1 MSEKQPEPPKKQKPS
16 VRIKNNKKWI
26 ISQEL
31 AIDCQ
36 LTKTI
41 DTYFLNAW
49 LPFLC
54 SFQENLVHRSKIKLS
69 GISITLL
76 NIMLIIKGLLLI
88 A

>member
-31 AIDCQ
+31 AIHCQ

-41 DTYFLNAW
+41 DTYFLNSC

-54 SFQENLVHRSKIKLS
+54 SFQENLVPRSKIKLNRVR
-69 GISITLL
+69 ILFYVTQYYA
-76 NIMLIIKGLLLI
+76 NN
-88 A
+88 

>member
-41 DTYFLNAW
+41 DTYFLNAC

-54 SFQENLVHRSKIKLS
+54 SFQENLVHRSKIKL
-69 GISITLL
+69 IVTLL

>member
-41 DTYFLNAW
+41 DTYFLNAC

-54 SFQENLVHRSKIKLS
+54 SFQENLVPRSKIKLN
-69 GISITLL
+69 GVLL
-76 NIMLIIKGLLLI
+76 C
-88 A
+88 

>member
-1 MSEKQPEPPKKQKPS
+1 MSEKQPEPPKKPS

-41 DTYFLNAW
+41 GTYFLNAC

-54 SFQENLVHRSKIKLS
+54 SFQENLVPRCKIKLNV
-69 GISITLL
+69 TLL
-76 NIMLIIKGLLLI
+76 NIMLIMKGLLLI

>member
-36 LTKTI
+36 LTKSI
-41 DTYFLNAW
+41 YTYFSNAS

-54 SFQENLVHRSKIKLS
+54 SFQENLVPRSKIKLNV
-69 GISITLL
+69 TLL
-76 NIMLIIKGLLLI
+76 TIMLIIKGLLLI